1 MHFITNFMES
11 YLDKETRE
19 IIQRDEKIT
28 QLKRDIASFR
38 QEYSMWFDAD
48 VVDPKPATDK
58 KSLLDKLH
66 QFSKK

>member
-1 MHFITNFMES
+1 MNKDLITIV
-11 YLDKETRE
+11 K
-19 IIQRDEKIT
+19 RDEKIT
-28 QLKRDIASFR
+28 QLKRDIARFR

-48 VVDPKPATDK
+48 IEKSKPAPAK

>member
-1 MHFITNFMES
+1 M
-11 YLDKETRE
+11 DKETRE

-28 QLKRDIASFR
+28 QLKRDIAHFR

-48 VVDPKPATDK
+48 IEKSKSAPDK
-58 KSLLDKLH
+58 KSLFDKLH